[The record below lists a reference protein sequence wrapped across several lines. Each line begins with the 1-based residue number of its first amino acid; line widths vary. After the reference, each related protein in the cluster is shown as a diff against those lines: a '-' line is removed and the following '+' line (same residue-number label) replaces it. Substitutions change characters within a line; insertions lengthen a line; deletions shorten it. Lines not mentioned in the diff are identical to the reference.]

1 MDMKEKLREERGII
15 DEEVMFDN
23 DVIRLSPPWWQWKN
37 VDGSMDS
44 WVEFDTPVTRPTT
57 TGDGSYADFYAVV
70 DRAHEAGKYVL
81 ACVYG
86 SHFEK
91 AYFARGI
98 ENFLADMAGSVEWS
112 REYLQGIIQRNLVM
126 LENFLSHPHIDGVLL
141 GSDWGSQCDL
151 LMSPSS
157 WQDLIRPGEQVEYD
171 LIKSYGKHVWIH
183 SCGNVVKII
192 PSLIE
197 MGIDVL
203 NPVQPECMDIAMLKR
218 EYGKDLTFWG
228 GLSTQKT
235 LPYGTPDDVR
245 REAREVRKV
254 LGAGGG
260 LIFAPA
266 QEIQSDVPLANLDAL
281 IEVAGEG
288 RIH

>member
-15 DEEVMFDN
+15 DEDAMFDN

-44 WVEFDTPVTRPTT
+44 WTDFDTPATRPTI
-57 TGDGSYADFYAVV
+57 TGDGSYADFYATV
-70 DRAHEAGKYVL
+70 DRMHEAGKYVL
-81 ACVYG
+81 VCVYG

-157 WQDLIRPGEQVEYD
+157 WQELIRPGEQVEYD
-171 LIKSYGKHVWIH
+171 LIRSYGKHVWIH

-281 IEVAGEG
+281 IEVAGE
-288 RIH
+288 RRMH